1 MTPIA
6 CNELYA
12 FCDGKAIVMHSL
24 DLRQV
29 EIFYYVAKFRSFS
42 KAAQALRLTQPTVS
56 GHVKTLEASLALR
69 LFDRLGRE
77 VRLTQAGDVLYRYAE
92 RLLSTKAAALQALD
106 EFQGGLQ
113 GELVI
118 GGSSIPGQYVLP
130 LLLGKFIRSY
140 PCITAVLNITD
151 TMDTVDQIVHG
162 NLELGMVGAR
172 LPHTQVLY
180 QPFID
185 DELVLAVSS
194 DHPWAGR
201 PAVPLAALCT
211 QPFIQR
217 ERGSGSRLV
226 VEQTLKQHDFDA
238 ATLHVVAEVAS
249 TEAIKQG
256 IKAGLGVGI
265 LSKLALADELR
276 AGSLCTVAIQDIA
289 LRRSFYM
296 IRHKARA
303 LSPLC
308 QTFAHF
314 IFSSDPANL
323 FTQATPLDT
332 AHAAPAPQTR

>member
-1 MTPIA
+1 
-6 CNELYA
+6 
-12 FCDGKAIVMHSL
+12 MHSL

-42 KAAQALRLTQPTVS
+42 KAADALRLTQPTVS
-56 GHVKTLEASLALR
+56 GHIKTLEASLALR
-69 LFDRLGRE
+69 LFDRLGRD
-77 VRLTQAGDVLYRYAE
+77 VRLTQAGDVLYNYAK
-92 RLLSTKAAALQALD
+92 RILSTKSAAMQALY

-130 LLLGKFIRSY
+130 LLLGKFTRSY
-140 PCITAVLNITD
+140 PGITAVLNITD

-172 LPHTQVLY
+172 LPHTQVVY
-180 QPFID
+180 QQFLD
-185 DELVLAVSS
+185 DELVLAVSG

-201 PAVPLAALCT
+201 PAVPLADLCT

-265 LSKLALADELR
+265 ISKLALADELR
-276 AGSLCTVAIQDIA
+276 AGSLCTVNIQGIE

-296 IRHKARA
+296 IRHKART

-308 QTFAHF
+308 QTFEHF
-314 IFSSDPANL
+314 VFSCDPTRL
-323 FTQATPLDT
+323 FTQGAF
-332 AHAAPAPQTR
+332 ANASHAV